1 METGIATN
9 LIVFSR
15 GLDVGPDGSD
25 VTLSKAS
32 RSRVEAALVHI
43 GTHAD
48 LFQACSTSA
57 RRGRVV
63 FSGGWASAA
72 ANMPPTPEQFR
83 EGRLMLRLAR
93 ARSVNGAGLD
103 TYVDAFAEVE
113 SESTLENVILARK
126 GGWFADRTFTA
137 ADPLGLVAHAEHIDR
152 VDYFA
157 RKVFGLAGTAVQHI
171 VASGEDRK
179 SRGTSE
185 ETLYR
190 ATRVACFGAV
200 TPDALRRRERL
211 MLAGARLLAVRGGGV
226 GRRAVSISAL
236 ATSSDDCTVMGVS
249 DH

>member
-1 METGIATN
+1 M
-9 LIVFSR
+9 V
-15 GLDVGPDGSD
+15 SD

-113 SESTLENVILARK
+113 SESTLENVILAWK

-190 ATRVACFGAV
+190 ANACRLLRSGDSRCLAPQGA
-200 TPDALRRRERL
+200 PDARWRPLVGRPRWGRGPSGGQHL
-211 MLAGARLLAVRGGGV
+211 GARHLF
-226 GRRAVSISAL
+226 
-236 ATSSDDCTVMGVS
+236 
-249 DH
+249 